1 MIGGTWNAARCP
13 IGIDFGGHSVK
24 MLQLERLAVKKAD
37 DPSSPRWAVSAA
49 AIRALPV
56 DLPAKGRARNE
67 AVARAVAEMLE
78 NGSFHGRR
86 CVTCLP
92 ADVIQ
97 YKNLRVPQMPMADL
111 KNAVEWEAQDRL
123 KLDKTQAILQFYAAG
138 EVRQGEELREEVIL
152 MAAPR
157 TLVDEHVQILSD
169 CGLDPVAIDAVPS
182 ALARVIST
190 TATQPSANNASGDQG
205 PMEVI
210 LDVGFFTSKVIIL
223 RNGRVMFLKLIDI
236 GGKKLDEMVAQHL
249 NLPLCD
255 ASELRRRVQGTD
267 EGDSELFGSTRRETV
282 ERAVFEALR
291 ATVADLSREVGLCL
305 RYYSVTFRGQRP
317 DKAWLVGGEVHET
330 QLAQMLAEGAGI
342 AIEPAQ
348 PMRQIDVRDF
358 GSTMARSGRYGAWAV
373 AAGLSMRP
381 EHRAAGLNKRFALR
395 KGKGVAA

>member
-1 MIGGTWNAARCP
+1 MIGGTWNTTRCP

-24 MLQLERLAVKKAD
+24 MLQLERLGGKAD
-37 DPSSPRWAVSAA
+37 RDGGGPRWAVRAA
-49 AIRALPV
+49 SKVALPV

-67 AVARAVAEMLE
+67 AVARAIAEMLE
-78 NGSFHGRR
+78 SGHFHGRR

-92 ADVIQ
+92 AEAIQ
-97 YKNLRVPQMPMADL
+97 YKNLRVPQMPLDDL
-111 KNAVEWEAQDRL
+111 KSAVEWEAQDRL
-123 KLDKTQAILQFYAAG
+123 KIDKAQAILQFYPAG

-157 TLVDEHVQILSD
+157 TLVDEHVQIINE

-182 ALARVIST
+182 ALARVLATKCNST
-190 TATQPSANNASGDQG
+190 DEPAMD
-205 PMEVI
+205 VI
-210 LDVGFFTSKVIIL
+210 LDIGFFTSKVIIL

-249 NLPLCD
+249 NLPLQD
-255 ASELRRRVQGTD
+255 ASELRRRVQGGA

-291 ATVADLSREVGLCL
+291 ATMGDLSREVGLCL
-305 RYYSVTFRGQRP
+305 RYYSVTFRGRRP
-317 DKAWLVGGEVHET
+317 DKALLVGGEVYEA

-342 AIEPAQ
+342 AIEPAR
-348 PMRQIDVRDF
+348 PLREVDVRDHGPAMDRGGQF
-358 GSTMARSGRYGAWAV
+358 SQWAV

-381 EHRAAGLNKRFALR
+381 EGRSAR
-395 KGKGVAA
+395 KTKGVAA